1 MHWKGRRKRPP
12 PELRQLFNNRAV
24 ARWPPETI
32 RLMVEDQSQQDPKLQ
47 VEAAR
52 EAFEREFERFASFAE
67 NSGTL
72 SELDLSS
79 AEAEQRAITDL
90 RTRHLGKK
98 SALAAA
104 KKMIGRF
111 APNER
116 AIFGQLV
123 QQNEAEITA
132 KIEQAEQAFRGHVE
146 SARTARE
153 AIDVTLPGRRPRRGH
168 LHPITIV
175 RERIEDIFVSLG
187 YAIEDGR
194 EIETDFYNFDALNIP
209 ESHPARA
216 SQDTFYTTDGF
227 ALRSQTSTVQI
238 HAMQRRGAPLRM
250 IAPGRVFRRD
260 TPDPTHNPMFFQV
273 EGLCVDRGISMAH
286 LKGTVAEFLRRMF
299 GAQTVTRFRPSY
311 FPFTEPSAEFDFSC
325 FKCGGAGCRICK
337 SSGWIELGGS
347 GMVHPNV
354 LRGAG
359 VDPEEFSGFAF
370 GLGIDRMVALMY
382 GLDDIRLLFENDV
395 RFLEQFD

>member
-1 MHWKGRRKRPP
+1 MT
-12 PELRQLFNNRAV
+12 ESQLQ
-24 ARWPPETI
+24 
-32 RLMVEDQSQQDPKLQ
+32 DDPKAL

-52 EAFEREFERFASFAE
+52 KAFEQEFERFARFTE
-67 NSGTL
+67 
-72 SELDLSS
+72 SS
-79 AEAEQRAITDL
+79 ALQGLSLDQTETERRNLADL

-98 SALAAA
+98 SALAAS
-104 KKMIGRF
+104 KKTIGRVSS
-111 APNER
+111 EDR
-116 AIFGQLV
+116 AAFGQLV
-123 QQNEAEITA
+123 QEIEAGLTTR
-132 KIEQAEQAFRGHVE
+132 IEQTEQLLRNHIE
-146 SARTARE
+146 SARTERE
-153 AIDVTLPGRRPRRGH
+153 RIDVTLPGRRPRRGH
-168 LHPITIV
+168 LHPITV
-175 RERIEDIFVSLG
+175 LRERIEDIFVALG
-187 YAIEDGR
+187 YAIEDDR

-209 ESHPARA
+209 ENHPARA
-216 SQDTFYTTDGF
+216 AQDTFYTTDGF

-299 GAQTVTRFRPSY
+299 GADTVTRFRPSY

-325 FKCGGAGCRICK
+325 FKCGGKGCRICK
-337 SSGWIELGGS
+337 NSGWIELGGS

-354 LRGAG
+354 LRAAG
-359 VDPEEFSGFAF
+359 VDPEVYSGFAF
-370 GLGIDRMVALMY
+370 GLGIDRMCALMY

-395 RFLEQFD
+395 RFLRQFD

>member
-1 MHWKGRRKRPP
+1 MSAGTSLVMT
-12 PELRQLFNNRAV
+12 EG
-24 ARWPPETI
+24 
-32 RLMVEDQSQQDPKLQ
+32 QSAEDPKLQ

-52 EAFEREFERFASFAE
+52 KAFEQEFERFASFAE
-67 NSGTL
+67 NSTTL
-72 SELDLSS
+72 SVLDLNR
-79 AEAEQRAITDL
+79 AEAEQRALAEL

-98 SALAAA
+98 SALAAS
-104 KKMIGRF
+104 KKLIGRVV
-111 APNER
+111 PDER
-116 AIFGQLV
+116 AAFGQLV
-123 QQNEAEITA
+123 QQMDAEITS
-132 KIEQAEQAFRGHVE
+132 KIEQAEQALENFIDV
-146 SARTARE
+146 ARTQRE
-153 AIDVTLPGRRPRRGH
+153 RIDVTLPGRRPRRGH
-168 LHPITIV
+168 LHPITVV
-175 RERIEDIFVSLG
+175 RERIEDIFVALG

-209 ESHPARA
+209 ENHPARA
-216 SQDTFYTTDGF
+216 SQDTFYTTEGF

-337 SSGWIELGGS
+337 NSGWIELGGS

-354 LRGAG
+354 LRAAG